1 MGVREV
7 EILGRKLS
15 IHERDDTNDPSTGQA
30 LTGSWLWES
39 ALYLAKWMAGEG
51 RAHLD
56 LAGKTVLE
64 LGAGTGLPGL
74 AAAVLGAARVVLT
87 DVALL
92 LPGLR
97 ANVEVNG
104 LEGQVEVR
112 ELRWGQEEAGEE
124 VDVVVMSDVFFDP
137 EEMKGLGRTL
147 RGVWGKGTRAWAASE
162 VRASVGDCLEEL
174 GREGFEVVELP
185 GEIRPLLRAPG
196 ESSVFA
202 VYLISRKGTR
212 DE

>member
-7 EILGRKLS
+7 EILGRKLT
-15 IHERDDTNDPSTGQA
+15 IHERDDTNDPSTGRA

-39 ALYLAKWMAGEG
+39 ALYLAEWMASEG
-51 RAHLD
+51 RAYLD
-56 LAGKTVLE
+56 LAGRTVLE

-74 AAAVLGAARVVLT
+74 ATAVLGAARVVLT
-87 DVALL
+87 DVAPL
-92 LPGLR
+92 LPGLW
-97 ANVEVNG
+97 ANVEANG

-112 ELRWGQEEAGEE
+112 KLRWGEEDEEE

-137 EEMKGLGRTL
+137 EEMEELGRTL
-147 RGVWGKGTRAWAASE
+147 RGVWGEGTRAWAASE
-162 VRASVGDCLEEL
+162 VRASVGECLEEL
-174 GREGFEVVELP
+174 GRDGFEVVELP

-202 VYLISRKGTR
+202 VFLISRKGTR